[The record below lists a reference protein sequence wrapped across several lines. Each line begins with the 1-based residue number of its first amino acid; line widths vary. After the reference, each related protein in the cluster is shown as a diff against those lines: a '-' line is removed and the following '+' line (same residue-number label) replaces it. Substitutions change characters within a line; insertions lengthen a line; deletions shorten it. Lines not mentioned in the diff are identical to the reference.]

1 MSKSPYHQ
9 RYVSFDMSG
18 VGTAATPAERQAL
31 SRMRSISSTET
42 PQTCATWATFMPY
55 FTQLR
60 MRATCEGGI
69 STVGGAGTAGLSG
82 SSCRVGAE
90 LIGSTRGLRADGSA
104 DAVCWVAGVLTGG
117 FDVNRA
123 SAAWRALLIRS
134 RSSPRGCGCCCR
146 LSKICSEWL
155 ISFAIIEETF
165 REFGKL
171 DLGSRGALRKR
182 ALMARS
188 RILAKVA

>member
-1 MSKSPYHQ
+1 M
-9 RYVSFDMSG
+9 
-18 VGTAATPAERQAL
+18 AATPAGSSGFVENAL
-31 SRMRSISSTET
+31 DLVDRNPTNLRHLGNLHAVLHPT
-42 PQTCATWATFMPY
+42 PDARNLRRWNLDCRRRWHDRTFRLVVP
-55 FTQLR
+55 
-60 MRATCEGGI
+60 
-69 STVGGAGTAGLSG
+69 SGAG
-82 SSCRVGAE
+82 

-104 DAVCWVAGVLTGG
+104 DAVCWVVGVLTGG

-123 SAAWRALLIRS
+123 SAAWRARVIRS

-188 RILAKVA
+188 RILAKAA